1 MAQKALRDAP
11 ADPDP
16 TRGPAASTSCT
27 AALYRGQRFL
37 RPWGGLLKDI
47 GRTGIGQSPSDLKPP
62 GHGAERVGPWPPGHG
77 RRRPPALRLAPR
89 HTADPGMVW
98 TTR

>member
-37 RPWGGLLKDI
+37 GPWGGA
-47 GRTGIGQSPSDLKPP
+47 GRAVAPWTWAAVTTGPTAG
-62 GHGAERVGPWPPGHG
+62 
-77 RRRPPALRLAPR
+77 PR
-89 HTADPGMVW
+89 HTANQSWSGP
-98 TTR
+98 R